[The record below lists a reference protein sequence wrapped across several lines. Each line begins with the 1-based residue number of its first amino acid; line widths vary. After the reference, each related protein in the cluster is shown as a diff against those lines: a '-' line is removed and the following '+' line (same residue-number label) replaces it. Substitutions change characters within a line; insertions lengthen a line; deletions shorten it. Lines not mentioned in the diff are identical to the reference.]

1 MKGTM
6 MTTTPIIPKGQ
17 TILTRHMHPL
27 QTVIAW
33 EIRRLYASRLVWAV
47 ALGAFGAFLFLL
59 WTQRAKY
66 SIGGADMDHGYS
78 FTGSVAETSAQ
89 GFLLVVPGTV
99 LLLLG
104 LLLPFVSGDG
114 VARDLGRRTH
124 ELLMTTTVPTWAYVW
139 GRYLVGLLLSLGL
152 ALLLLA
158 AILGMGLEL
167 YLTAPDY
174 PAPQVGALVAL
185 WGALVVP
192 VTLLVSSISFAVATL
207 LPRYAH
213 LVKIGTLACW
223 FLAAIALP
231 AVPYQSAIPTWY
243 VQWDPTGLAL
253 SKVAVSQFDQ
263 AVQQQL
269 NAAVQSHSVSQ
280 LLVRLEQQMP
290 DIGSWLAPHLIWAG
304 LGLVLAMIAARSFKR
319 FQGAFQ

>member
-1 MKGTM
+1 
-6 MTTTPIIPKGQ
+6 
-17 TILTRHMHPL
+17 
-27 QTVIAW
+27 
-33 EIRRLYASRLVWAV
+33 
-47 ALGAFGAFLFLL
+47 
-59 WTQRAKY
+59 
-66 SIGGADMDHGYS
+66 
-78 FTGSVAETSAQ
+78 
-89 GFLLVVPGTV
+89 
-99 LLLLG
+99 
-104 LLLPFVSGDG
+104 
-114 VARDLGRRTH
+114 
-124 ELLMTTTVPTWAYVW
+124 
-139 GRYLVGLLLSLGL
+139 
-152 ALLLLA
+152 
-158 AILGMGLEL
+158 MGLEL